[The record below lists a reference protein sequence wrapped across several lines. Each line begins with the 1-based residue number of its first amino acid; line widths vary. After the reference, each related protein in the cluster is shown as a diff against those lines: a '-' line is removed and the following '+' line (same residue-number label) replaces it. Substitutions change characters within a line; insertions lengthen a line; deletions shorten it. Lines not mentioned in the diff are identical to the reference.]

1 MTTPPASPIP
11 LPSGL
16 PDRRKSRA
24 VVGTFLV
31 VMIGLMAF
39 RAYAPHL
46 RARPTDF
53 AAPRLVDLNTADR
66 TELIQVAG
74 IGPERA
80 DAILAHRATYG
91 PFQRVD
97 ELDAVRGIGIKTL
110 TKSRPHLM
118 ASGGSAPLERLER
131 KPSPTA
137 YTSSAKIKPGEPPI
151 NVNTASVPE
160 LLRLPGVGPVMAQRI
175 VECREEQPFETVE
188 ELRRVPRLGAKTL
201 DGLRKFVIV
210 R

>member
-1 MTTPPASPIP
+1 M
-11 LPSGL
+11 
-16 PDRRKSRA
+16 
-24 VVGTFLV
+24 
-31 VMIGLMAF
+31 MIGLMAY

-46 RARPTDF
+46 RARPTDS
-53 AAPRLVDLNTADR
+53 ALTPRLVDLNTADR
-66 TELIQVAG
+66 MELIQVSG

-91 PFQRVD
+91 PFQRVE
-97 ELDAVRGIGIKTL
+97 ELDAVRGIGAKTL
-110 TKSRPHLM
+110 TQARPHLM

-131 KPSPTA
+131 KPPPTA

-201 DGLRKFVIV
+201 DGLRKFVVV

>member
-1 MTTPPASPIP
+1 M
-11 LPSGL
+11 
-16 PDRRKSRA
+16 
-24 VVGTFLV
+24 VGTFLV
-31 VMIGLMAF
+31 ALLGLMAF

-46 RARPTDF
+46 RARPTDT
-53 AAPRLVDLNTADR
+53 ALSPSLVDLNTADR
-66 TELIQVAG
+66 MELIQVSG

-80 DAILAHRATYG
+80 DAILTHRAAYG
-91 PFQRVD
+91 PFQRVE
-97 ELDAVRGIGIKTL
+97 ELDAVRGIGPKTL
-110 TKSRPHLM
+110 AKSRPHLM
-118 ASGGSAPLERLER
+118 ASGGPAQLERLER
-131 KPSPTA
+131 IPPPMI

-175 VECREEQPFETVE
+175 VDCREEQLFETVE

-201 DGLRKFVIV
+201 EGLRRFVVV